1 MFENIS
7 DRLKSALNVFY
18 KRGRLSEQNIRDGMR
33 EVRKALLEADV
44 QFEVVKGFIKE
55 VTEKAVGEEVL
66 KTVQPGQMIVKI
78 VQEELTRLMGP
89 ADPTV
94 NYAASG
100 PTVIMMVGL
109 QGSGKTTTSG
119 KLARYFHSKGR
130 APLLVAADVQRPAAI
145 DQLETLGQ
153 ELDIPVYAERGGRP
167 AKICKRAVK
176 EAGKTGRNVVILD
189 TAGRLHIDEALMA
202 ELKDI
207 QGKVNPHEI
216 FLVCDAMT
224 GQDAVV
230 SAREFN
236 ERLDLTGVVLTKM
249 DGDARGGAALSIKK
263 VTGKPIKFMGVGE
276 KLDRLEEFH
285 PDRVA
290 GRILGMGDIVTLVEK
305 AQDAQDQEEAQAKAE
320 KLFAGS
326 FSLDDFLEQMQTMK
340 KMGPLKDL
348 MAMIP
353 GMKELTQ
360 GQDLDVSDF
369 SRMEALIYSMTPQ
382 ERARPEI
389 IDHSRR
395 RRIAR
400 GSGSEARDVRDL
412 VNQFNQARK
421 MMKQLKTS
429 GGFMGKMV
437 AGKHEKR
444 KLKEMKRA
452 KRMGLDPLQGRKN
465 PFQR

>member
-1 MFENIS
+1 
-7 DRLKSALNVFY
+7 
-18 KRGRLSEQNIRDGMR
+18 MR

-44 QFEVVKGFIKE
+44 QFDVVKSFIKE
-55 VTEKAVGEEVL
+55 VTQKAVGEEVL

-78 VQEELTRLMGP
+78 VQDELTRLMGP
-89 ADPTV
+89 ADPSV
-94 NYAASG
+94 HYADSG

-145 DQLETLGQ
+145 DQLEILGQ

-207 QGKVNPHEI
+207 QGKVTPHEI

-236 ERLDLTGVVLTKM
+236 ARLELTGVVLTKM

-290 GRILGMGDIVTLVEK
+290 GRILGMGDLVTLVEK

-326 FSLDDFLEQMQTMK
+326 FTLDDFLEQMQTMK

-360 GQDLDVSDF
+360 GQDLDVSEF

-400 GSGSEARDVRDL
+400 GSGTEARSVRDL

-421 MMKQLKTS
+421 MMKQLKAS

-452 KRMGLDPLQGRKN
+452 KRMGLDPLRGRKN